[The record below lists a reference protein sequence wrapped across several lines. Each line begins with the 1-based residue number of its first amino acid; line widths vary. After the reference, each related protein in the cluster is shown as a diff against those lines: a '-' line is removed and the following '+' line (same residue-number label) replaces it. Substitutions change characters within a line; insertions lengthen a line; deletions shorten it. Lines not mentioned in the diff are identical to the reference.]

1 MTKYLISVRA
11 IVALFAKTTL
21 AQETPPPQGPSFLLM
36 MIPILLIVYF
46 LMIVPEKKKQKARQQ
61 MLQNVKKGDKIV
73 TIGGIM
79 GTVGNVK
86 DDSLSVKTAENTV
99 IEVTKASVSSVINDK
114 GQDESKS

>member
-1 MTKYLISVRA
+1 MINYLISVTA

-21 AQETPPPQGPSFLLM
+21 AQENQPAQGPSFLIM

-73 TIGGIM
+73 TVGGIV

-86 DDSLSVKTAENTV
+86 DTSLSIKTAENTI
-99 IEVTKASVSSVINDK
+99 IEVTKASVSSVVNDK
-114 GQDESKS
+114 EGNS